1 MFGRGM
7 EQGRTIPLTDIPR
20 TDSAGARPSGRFN
33 VRRCEAWRILRACF
47 DADDHV
53 GQVHVATKHRLT
65 LEGAKQVGE
74 AAAKFA
80 KGNGAGPSI
89 AVVDDGG
96 YLLYFVRPEE
106 SFAAGANVSIG
117 KARTSAIFKKPTKDF
132 EDTINKGRF
141 TMTALPDFTPL
152 QGGVPIIHDGQ
163 IIGAIGCSGAKSAA
177 QDEEVAKAG
186 AAVFGP
192 KEKK

>member
-1 MFGRGM
+1 MKTSFTLLALFAAATFALGD
-7 EQGRTIPLTDIPR
+7 EHVDQGY
-20 TDSAGARPSGRFN
+20 
-33 VRRCEAWRILRACF
+33 
-47 DADDHV
+47 
-53 GQVHVATKHRLT
+53 VATKHKLT
-65 LEGAKQVGE
+65 LEGAKKVGE

-80 KGNGAGPSI
+80 KDNGAGPSI

-152 QGGVPIIHDGQ
+152 QGGVPIVHDGQ
-163 IIGAIGCSGAKSAA
+163 VIGAIGVSGAKSAA

-186 AAVFGP
+186 AALFDTKVAA
-192 KEKK
+192 K